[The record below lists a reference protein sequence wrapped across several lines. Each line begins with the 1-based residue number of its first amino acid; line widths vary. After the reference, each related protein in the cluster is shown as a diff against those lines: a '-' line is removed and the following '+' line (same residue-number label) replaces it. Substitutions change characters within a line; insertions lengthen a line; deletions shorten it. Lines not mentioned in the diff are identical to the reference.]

1 MKNVQSA
8 DFVFYII
15 PGESIHDMK
24 LLSQIN
30 DPADLRRLPVSKLQ
44 PLADE
49 IREYMIEVLSKI
61 GGHTG
66 ASLGPV
72 ELILALHYAFDTPR
86 DKLVIDIGHQAYAH
100 KIITGRRDQFPT
112 IRQYD
117 GLSGF
122 LRREES
128 VYDVF
133 NAAHAGTSISSALGI
148 AAARDLA
155 GDDFQVIAFIGDA
168 GLTAGMA
175 LEGINQVGHLKKK
188 MIILLNDNEMSI
200 APNVGALSGYLN
212 RIRIARPFNEF
223 KHEVEE
229 ILKSIPAV
237 GEMMLTRAK
246 ALKDALA
253 RAFIPG
259 ALWEELGLKYLG
271 PINGHDINSIL
282 HTLEDAKK
290 ADGPVL
296 IHALTV
302 KGKGYGPA
310 ERDKAAWHGTSAFE
324 ISTGK
329 FIKEPA
335 AAPSYTAV
343 FAEAT
348 IDLMKTDERIVAITA
363 AMPDGTGL
371 NKVMAAFPDRTFD
384 AAIAEQH
391 AVTFAA
397 GMATEGLKPIAAI
410 YSTFLQRAFDQ
421 IFHDV
426 VLMGLDVT
434 FALDRAGVAGADGP
448 THHGLMDFAYLRPM
462 PGFVIMAPRDENELR
477 HMLKTAVDYNGP
489 ASVRYPRGNGLG
501 VEMDAEIHG
510 LEIGKAEILREGV
523 DVAILGIGSE
533 VSYCLRAAERLAM
546 DGIEATVVNARF
558 VKPMDEELILALARS
573 HGAIVTAED
582 HYLMGGFGSAVME
595 LLEQHRLSDVRVLRL
610 GFPDKLIEHGPQNLL
625 LAKYGLDADGIYSR
639 VKDFAASRMS
649 FSPVHSR

>member
-1 MKNVQSA
+1 
-8 DFVFYII
+8 
-15 PGESIHDMK
+15 MK
-24 LLSQIN
+24 LLSKIN
-30 DPADLRRLPVSKLQ
+30 DPADIRELPQSKLQ

-49 IREYMIEVLSKI
+49 VREYMIEVLAKI

-72 ELILALHYAFDTPR
+72 ELLLAIHYAFDTPR
-86 DKLVIDIGHQAYAH
+86 DKLVIDIGHQAYSH

-148 AAARDLA
+148 AAARDLK
-155 GDDFQVIAFIGDA
+155 GEDFHVIAFIGDA

-175 LEGINQVGHLKKK
+175 LEAINQAGHLKKR

-200 APNVGALSGYLN
+200 SPNVGALAGYLN
-212 RIRIARPFNEF
+212 RIRVARPYNEF

-229 ILKSIPAV
+229 WLKAIPAV
-237 GEMMLTRAK
+237 GEMMLSGAK
-246 ALKDALA
+246 AVKDTLA

-259 ALWEELGLKYLG
+259 ALWEELGLKYMG

-282 HTLEDAKK
+282 QTLEEAKK
-290 ADGPVL
+290 EEGPVL

-302 KGKGYGPA
+302 KGKGYEPA
-310 ERDKAAWHGTSAFE
+310 ERDKTSWHGTSAFE

-329 FIKEPA
+329 FIKEPTT
-335 AAPSYTAV
+335 APAYTAV
-343 FAEAT
+343 FAQAT
-348 IDLMKTDERIVAITA
+348 IDLMKEDERIVAITA

-371 NKVMAAFPDRTFD
+371 NKVMQVFPDRTFD
-384 AAIAEQH
+384 VAIAEQH

-410 YSTFLQRAFDQ
+410 YSTFLQRGFDQ

-462 PGFVIMAPRDENELR
+462 PGFVIMAPKDENELR
-477 HMLKTAVDYNGP
+477 HMLKTAIDYNGP
-489 ASVRYPRGNGLG
+489 ASVRYPRGSG
-501 VEMDAEIHG
+501 VGAEMDEEICA
-510 LEIGKAEILREGV
+510 LEIGKAEILREGS

-533 VSYCLRAAERLAM
+533 VSYCVKAAEKLALE
-546 DGIEATVVNARF
+546 GLNATVVNARF
-558 VKPMDEELILALARS
+558 VKPLDEELILALARS
-573 HGAIVTAED
+573 HGSIVTVED

-595 LLEQHRLSDVRVLRL
+595 MLEQNNMHDVRVMRL
-610 GFPDKLIEHGPQNLL
+610 AFPDKLIEHGSQSLL

-639 VKDFAASRMS
+639 VKEFVASRFS
-649 FSPVHSR
+649 FVRS

>member
-1 MKNVQSA
+1 
-8 DFVFYII
+8 
-15 PGESIHDMK
+15 MK
-24 LLSQIN
+24 LLNQIN
-30 DPADLRRLPVSKLQ
+30 DPADLRKLPVAKLQ

-49 IREYMIEVLSKI
+49 IREYMIETLSKI

-72 ELILALHYAFDTPR
+72 ELLLALHYAFDTPR
-86 DKLVIDIGHQAYAH
+86 DKLVIDIGHQAYSH
-100 KIITGRRDQFPT
+100 KILTGRRDQFPT
-112 IRQYD
+112 IRQYG

-128 VYDVF
+128 IYDVF

-148 AAARDLA
+148 ATARDLK
-155 GDDFQVIAFIGDA
+155 GEDFHVIAFIGDA

-175 LEGINQVGHLKKK
+175 LEGINQVGHLKTP

-200 APNVGALSGYLN
+200 SPNVGALAGYLN
-212 RIRIARPFNEF
+212 RIRTARPYNEF

-229 ILKSIPAV
+229 WLKAIPAV
-237 GEMMLTRAK
+237 GEMMLSGAR
-246 ALKDALA
+246 ALKDTLA

-259 ALWEELGLKYLG
+259 SLWEELGLKYMG

-282 HTLEDAKK
+282 ATLELAKK
-290 ADGPVL
+290 EEGPVL

-302 KGKGYGPA
+302 KGKGYEPA

-324 ISTGK
+324 IASGK

-335 AAPSYTAV
+335 TAPSYTGV
-343 FAEAT
+343 FADAT
-348 IDLMKTDERIVAITA
+348 IALMEADERIVAITA

-371 NKVMAAFPDRTFD
+371 SKVMKVFPERTFD
-384 AAIAEQH
+384 TAIAEQH

-410 YSTFLQRAFDQ
+410 YSSFLQRAYDQ

-462 PGFVIMAPRDENELR
+462 PGFVIMAPKDENELR
-477 HMLKTAVDYNGP
+477 HMMKTAVEFNGP
-489 ASVRYPRGNGLG
+489 ASVRYPRGNGFG
-501 VEMDAEIHG
+501 VPMDDELTA
-510 LEIGKAEILREGV
+510 LEIGKAEILRHGT
-523 DVAILGIGSE
+523 DVAIIGIGTE
-533 VSYCLRAAERLAM
+533 VHYCEKAAERLAAE
-546 DGIEATVVNARF
+546 GLNPTVVNARF
-558 VKPMDEELILALARS
+558 VKPLDAELILALARS
-573 HGAIVTAED
+573 HGSIVTVED
-582 HYLMGGFGSAVME
+582 HGLQGGFGSAVME
-595 LLEQHRLSDVRVLRL
+595 LLEEHQLSEVRIMRL
-610 GFPDKLIEHGPQNLL
+610 GFPDKLIEHASQSTL
-625 LAKYGLDADGIYSR
+625 LAKYGLDTDGIYSR
-639 VKDFAASRMS
+639 VRDFVASKYS
-649 FSPVHSR
+649 FEAGVRQ

>member
-1 MKNVQSA
+1 
-8 DFVFYII
+8 
-15 PGESIHDMK
+15 MK
-24 LLSQIN
+24 LLGQIN
-30 DPADLRRLPVSKLQ
+30 DPADLRMLPQSKLESV
-44 PLADE
+44 AEE
-49 IREYMIEVLSKI
+49 IREYMIETLSKI

-72 ELILALHYAFDTPR
+72 ELILGLHYAFDTPR
-86 DKLVIDIGHQAYAH
+86 DRLVFDIGHQAYSH

-112 IRQYD
+112 IRQYN

-128 VYDVF
+128 EYDVF
-133 NAAHAGTSISSALGI
+133 NAAHAGTSISSALGM
-148 AAARDLA
+148 AAARDIM
-155 GDDFQVIAFIGDA
+155 GEDFHVIAFIGDA
-168 GLTAGMA
+168 GLTVGMA

-200 APNVGALSGYLN
+200 SPNVGALAGYLN
-212 RIRIARPFNEF
+212 RIRTARPYNEF

-229 ILKSIPAV
+229 WLKAIPAV
-237 GEMMLTRAK
+237 GPMMLSGAR
-246 ALKDALA
+246 ALKDTLA

-259 ALWEELGLKYLG
+259 ALWEELGLKYMG

-282 HTLEDAKK
+282 QTLEQAKK
-290 ADGPVL
+290 EEGPVL

-302 KGKGYGPA
+302 KGKGYEPA

-324 ISTGK
+324 IASGK

-335 AAPSYTAV
+335 TAPTYTAV
-343 FAEAT
+343 FAQAT
-348 IDLMKTDERIVAITA
+348 IDLMKEDDRIVALTA

-371 NKVMAAFPDRTFD
+371 SKVMKEFPDRTFD
-384 AAIAEQH
+384 TAIAEQH

-410 YSTFLQRAFDQ
+410 YSSFLQRAYDQ

-426 VLMGLDVT
+426 VLMNLDVT

-462 PGFVIMAPRDENELR
+462 PGFVILAPKDENELR
-477 HMLKTAVDYNGP
+477 HMLKTAVEYNGP

-501 VEMDAEIHG
+501 VPMDEEIHT
-510 LEIGKAEILREGV
+510 LEIGKAEILREGT
-523 DVAILGIGSE
+523 DVAILGIGTQ
-533 VSYCLRAAERLAM
+533 VHYCEKAAERLAAE
-546 DGIEATVVNARF
+546 GLNPTVVNARF
-558 VKPMDEELILALARS
+558 VKPLDAELILALARS
-573 HGAIVTAED
+573 HGAIVTVED

-595 LLEQHRLSDVRVLRL
+595 LLEQNNLHEVRVLRL
-610 GFPDKLIEHGPQNLL
+610 GFPDKIIEHASQSTL
-625 LAKYGLDADGIYSR
+625 LAKYGLDADGIYSHVR
-639 VKDFAASRMS
+639 DFVASKFS
-649 FSPVHSR
+649 FEPVYRK

>member
-1 MKNVQSA
+1 
-8 DFVFYII
+8 
-15 PGESIHDMK
+15 MK

-30 DPADLRRLPVSKLQ
+30 DPADLRKLPVTKLQ

-49 IREYMIEVLSKI
+49 IREYMIETLSKI

-72 ELILALHYAFDTPR
+72 ELLLALHYAFDTPR
-86 DKLVIDIGHQAYAH
+86 DKLVIDIGHQAYSH

-112 IRQYD
+112 IRQYN

-148 AAARDLA
+148 AAARDLK
-155 GDDFQVIAFIGDA
+155 GEDFHVIAFIGDA

-175 LEGINQVGHLKKK
+175 LEGINQVGHLKTP

-200 APNVGALSGYLN
+200 SPNVGALSGYLN
-212 RIRIARPFNEF
+212 RIRTARPYNEF

-229 ILKSIPAV
+229 WLKAIPAV
-237 GEMMLTRAK
+237 GPMMLSGAR
-246 ALKDALA
+246 ALKDTLA

-259 ALWEELGLKYLG
+259 SLWEELGLKYMG

-282 HTLEDAKK
+282 ATLELAKK
-290 ADGPVL
+290 EEGPVL

-302 KGKGYGPA
+302 KGKGYEPA

-324 ISTGK
+324 IASGK

-335 AAPSYTAV
+335 TAPSYTAV

-348 IDLMKTDERIVAITA
+348 IDLMEQDERVVALTA

-371 NKVMAAFPDRTFD
+371 SKVMKAFPDRTFD
-384 AAIAEQH
+384 TAIAEQH

-410 YSTFLQRAFDQ
+410 YSSFLQRAFDQ

-462 PGFVIMAPRDENELR
+462 VGFVIMAPKDENELR

-489 ASVRYPRGNGLG
+489 ASVRYPRGNGFG
-501 VEMDAEIHG
+501 VPMDDEITA
-510 LEIGKAEILREGV
+510 LEIGKAEILRHGTE
-523 DVAILGIGSE
+523 VAIIGIGTE
-533 VSYCLRAAERLAM
+533 VHYCEKAAERLAAE
-546 DGIEATVVNARF
+546 GLNPTVVNARF
-558 VKPMDEELILALARS
+558 VKPLDAELILALARS
-573 HGAIVTAED
+573 HGSIVTVED
-582 HYLMGGFGSAVME
+582 HYLNGGFGSAVME
-595 LLEQHRLSDVRVLRL
+595 LLEEHQISQVRVLRL
-610 GFPDKLIEHGPQNLL
+610 GFPDKLIEHASQSTL

-639 VKDFAASRMS
+639 VRDFVASKYS
-649 FSPVHSR
+649 FEAGVRQ

>member
-1 MKNVQSA
+1 MK
-8 DFVFYII
+8 YC
-15 PGESIHDMK
+15 
-24 LLSQIN
+24 
-30 DPADLRRLPVSKLQ
+30 
-44 PLADE
+44 
-49 IREYMIEVLSKI
+49 SKI

-72 ELILALHYAFDTPR
+72 ELILALHYAFNTPD
-86 DKLVIDIGHQAYAH
+86 DKLVFDIGHQAYSH

-117 GLSGF
+117 GISGF

-128 VYDVF
+128 EYDVF

-148 AAARDLA
+148 ATARDLKNE
-155 GDDFQVIAFIGDA
+155 DFNVIAFIGDA

-200 APNVGALSGYLN
+200 SPNVGALAGYLN
-212 RIRIARPFNEF
+212 RIRTARPYNEL

-237 GEMMLTRAK
+237 GEIMLSGVK
-246 ALKDALA
+246 AVKDTLA

-259 ALWEELGLKYLG
+259 ALWEELGLKYIG
-271 PINGHDINSIL
+271 PINGHDVNSIL
-282 HTLEDAKK
+282 QTLEEAKK
-290 ADGPVL
+290 EEGPVL
-296 IHALTV
+296 VHALTV
-302 KGKGYGPA
+302 KGKGYEPA

-324 ISTGK
+324 IGSGK

-335 AAPSYTAV
+335 AGPSYTAV

-348 IDLMKTDERIVAITA
+348 IDLMKSDEKVVAITA

-371 NKVMAAFPDRTFD
+371 NKVMQAFPERTFD
-384 AAIAEQH
+384 VAIAEQH

-397 GMATEGLKPIAAI
+397 GMATEGLKPVVAI
-410 YSTFLQRAFDQ
+410 YSSFLQRAFDQ

-434 FALDRAGVAGADGP
+434 FALDRAGIVGADGP

-462 PGFVIMAPRDENELR
+462 PGFIIMAPKDENELR
-477 HMLKTAVDYNGP
+477 HMLKTAVEYKGP
-489 ASVRYPRGNGLG
+489 SAVRYPRGSGFG
-501 VEMDAEIHG
+501 VQQDPEIST
-510 LEIGKAEILREGV
+510 LEIGKAEILREGS

-533 VSYCLRAAERLAM
+533 VHHCLKAAERLAAE
-546 DGIEATVVNARF
+546 GLNPTVVNARF
-558 VKPMDEELILALARS
+558 VKPLDEELILALARS
-573 HGAIVTAED
+573 HGSIVTAED

-595 LLEQHRLSDVRVLRL
+595 LLEAHGLHDVRVLRI
-610 GFPDKLIEHGPQNLL
+610 GFEDHLIEHGSQSLL
-625 LAKYGLDADGIYSR
+625 LAKYGLDGNGIYSKVR
-639 VKDFAASRMS
+639 EFVASRFK
-649 FSPVHSR
+649 FSEV

>member
-1 MKNVQSA
+1 
-8 DFVFYII
+8 
-15 PGESIHDMK
+15 MK
-24 LLSQIN
+24 LLQQIN
-30 DPADLRRLPVSKLQ
+30 NPADLRQLPQSKLQ

-49 IREYMIEVLSKI
+49 IREYMIETLSKI

-72 ELILALHYAFDTPR
+72 ELIIALHYAFDTPR
-86 DKLVIDIGHQAYAH
+86 DKLVIDIGHQAYSH
-100 KIITGRRDQFPT
+100 KIITGRREQFPT
-112 IRQYD
+112 IRQYN

-128 VYDVF
+128 EYDVF

-148 AAARDLA
+148 AAARDLK
-155 GDDFQVIAFIGDA
+155 GEDFDVIAFIGDA

-175 LEGINQVGHLKKK
+175 LEGINQVGHLKTK

-200 APNVGALSGYLN
+200 SPNVGALSGYLN
-212 RIRIARPFNEF
+212 RIRTARPYNEL

-229 ILKSIPAV
+229 WLKAIPAV
-237 GEMMLTRAK
+237 GEMMLSGARAV
-246 ALKDALA
+246 KDTLA

-271 PINGHDINSIL
+271 PINGHDITSIL
-282 HTLEDAKK
+282 NTLEEAKK
-290 ADGPVL
+290 EDGPVL

-302 KGKGYGPA
+302 KGKGYEPA

-324 ISTGK
+324 ISSGK

-335 AAPSYTAV
+335 SAPTYTSV
-343 FAEAT
+343 FAQAT
-348 IDLMKTDERIVAITA
+348 IDLMKEDERIVAITA

-371 NKVMAAFPDRTFD
+371 SKVMNEFPERTFD
-384 AAIAEQH
+384 VAIAEQH

-410 YSTFLQRAFDQ
+410 YSSFLQRAFDQ

-462 PGFVIMAPRDENELR
+462 PGFVIMAPKDENELR

-501 VEMDAEIHG
+501 VPMDEEIHA
-510 LEIGKAEILREGV
+510 LDIGKAEIMRQGT
-523 DVAILGIGSE
+523 DVAIIGIGTQ
-533 VSYCLRAAERLAM
+533 VSYCVQAAERLAAE
-546 DGIEATVVNARF
+546 GLNPTVVNARF
-558 VKPMDEELILALARS
+558 VKPLDAELIVALARS
-573 HGAIVTAED
+573 HGSIVTVED
-582 HYLMGGFGSAVME
+582 HGLTGGFGSAVME
-595 LLEQHRLSDVRVLRL
+595 LLEESGLNEVRVLRM
-610 GFPDKLIEHGPQNLL
+610 GFPDKLIEHAGQSLL

-639 VKDFAASRMS
+639 VKEFVASRFS
-649 FSPVHSR
+649 FEPIYSK